1 MKKQNNT
8 GHGWVKQINALLP
21 MINVLHGF
29 PRSKNVDKFSKLVND
44 LIINKGEE
52 YTIGRLK
59 AFRLVIQQFVLK
71 QKLDPVPF
79 AKTKRSGIPRDINF
93 LVPDRDNVHSIRYS
107 FTVLR
112 IIESFRCKPEYKIS
126 TIIDPSSADKAVI
139 EEIKEYIKQ
148 WSGIKLLPR
157 LEQSKLVMSNRAGP
171 NGPATISSMKDLA
184 ALRYDTPELYQAI
197 YDMMKITVRG
207 LDMNRYKVERQE
219 GCKHS
224 KLVLLSD
231 KACKTR
237 VIAIADWWSNT
248 ALESV
253 HTAFMKALERL
264 PTDVTYRQSEIP
276 HLVKRLGSD
285 LFSSDMTA
293 FTDRFPI
300 ELEEAVVEAAY
311 GTQISR
317 LWKQIISN
325 RNFSHPK
332 GDVRYAVGNPM
343 GILSSWPVSTL
354 THHCVKQWC
363 AYKLNIHNYKYLI
376 LGDDTL
382 DSRKDVYDLYTQTIK
397 QLGVSISLSKC
408 TQSNSANAEFAKR
421 LFLNHVEVTG
431 LPVHLLEEI
440 LQYPE
445 QILEFVRICRERGYH
460 DEILA
465 PSLDLL
471 LSNHSHG
478 KMARDIL
485 SLPEVFS
492 GMPPLLEVKP
502 DSWASK
508 IAQIPEAEQE
518 SMLRVA
524 RDYVFWTTVIG
535 VNKSYAP
542 KKVYDGVIQENHPIV
557 AALSEQLMSYLPE
570 TDDDFSIYNEWVKGN
585 YRHMANVPCIDT
597 YRYYNKGHYAT
608 KCKYDVLKALLEL
621 ANGNCNITLYDHKV
635 YSNYDLFSMGFPTNQ
650 R

>member
-1 MKKQNNT
+1 
-8 GHGWVKQINALLP
+8 

-29 PRSKNVDKFSKLVND
+29 PRTKNVDKFSKLVSD
-44 LIINKGEE
+44 LIINKGEN

-59 AFRLVIQQFVLK
+59 AFRLVIQQFVLR
-71 QKLDPVPF
+71 QKVDPVPF
-79 AKTKRSGIPRDINF
+79 AKANRKGVPRAISF
-93 LVPDRDNVHSIRYS
+93 LVPDRDDVHSIRYS

-126 TIIDPSSADKAVI
+126 TIVDPSKADEALLG
-139 EEIKEYIKQ
+139 EITEYIKH
-148 WSGIKLLPR
+148 WSGIKLLPE
-157 LEQSKLVMSNRAGP
+157 LEQSKFVLSNRAGP
-171 NGPATISSMKDLA
+171 NGPASINAMTDLA
-184 ALRYDTPELYQAI
+184 ALRYNSPQLYQSI
-197 YDMMKITVRG
+197 YDLMKITVRG
-207 LDMNRYKVERQE
+207 LDMNRYKVEKQE
-219 GCKHS
+219 GAKHS

-253 HTAFMKALERL
+253 HTAFMKALARL

-276 HLVKRLGSD
+276 NLVKGLGSN
-285 LFSSDMTA
+285 LYSSDMTA

-300 ELEEAVVEAAY
+300 QLETAVIEAAY
-311 GTQISR
+311 GTKISE

-332 GDVRYAVGNPM
+332 GDVRYSVGNPM
-343 GILSSWPVSTL
+343 GILSSWPVSTF

-363 AYKLNIHNYKYLI
+363 AHKLNIKNYKYLI

-382 DSRKDVYDLYTQTIK
+382 DSRKDVYDLYTDTINK
-397 QLGVSISLSKC
+397 LGVSISLSKC
-408 TQSNSANAEFAKR
+408 TQSETADAEFAKR

-445 QILEFVRICRERGYH
+445 QILEFVRICRERGYQ

-465 PSLDLL
+465 PSLDLM
-471 LSNHSHG
+471 LSSHSKG
-478 KMARDIL
+478 KMAKDIL
-485 SLPEVFS
+485 SLPETVS

-502 DSWASK
+502 DTWAEK
-508 IAQIPEAEQE
+508 LAHLDQTELEQK
-518 SMLRVA
+518 LRIA

-535 VNKSYAP
+535 VNKPDVP
-542 KKVYDGVIQENHPIV
+542 KKVFKGSIPENHPIV
-557 AALSEQLMSYLPE
+557 AALSEQLMEYLPE
-570 TDDDFSIYNEWVKGN
+570 TEDDFSIYNEWVKGN

-621 ANGNCNITLYDHKV
+621 AGGNCNIPLYEHKI
-635 YSNYDLFSMGFPTNQ
+635 YTNYDLFSMGFPTNK